1 MQLGVDAKEFWSLTP
16 RKLQPYIDAFQ
27 EKEKRELE
35 QLNFSAW
42 LNGIYM
48 GYCLTAAFGEHAE
61 YPEKPLE
68 IFKPISEEEKIKREE
83 QILSAFA
90 ATFNANF

>member
-1 MQLGVDAKEFWSLTP
+1 MQLGVDTKDFWSLTP
-16 RKLQPYIDAFQ
+16 KKLQPYIDAFQ

-35 QLNFSAW
+35 QLNILAW

-48 GYCLTAAFGEHAE
+48 GYCLTAVFGEHTQ

-68 IFKPISEEEKIKREE
+68 IFQSMNEEEKIKREE